1 MSILIGLDIGGST
14 TKIVGFDGKKL
25 LEPLWVEANDQV
37 ASAYGALGK
46 FTEKHH
52 IPLKNIRKIMAT
64 GVGLSYLEGDIF
76 GIETQGVPEFDCV
89 GKGGLFVSGLEQ
101 GIVVSLG
108 TGTSIVAA
116 KDGKVQ
122 HIIGSGVGGGTLIGL
137 LGQMI
142 NVHDFD
148 TIEILSKTGD
158 LSQVDLTVGD
168 ITSLEIPGLTAETTA
183 SNFGKVNDLAEDKD
197 LALGVVNLVFQ
208 SVGTA
213 SVLSARLMGLT
224 DVIVTGNLTQLSA
237 GKKVLQGFSE
247 LYNVNFVVPEL
258 AEYATAVGAALSE
271 LEAIH

>member
-183 SNFGKVNDLAEDKD
+183 SNFGKVNDLAED
-197 LALGVVNLVFQ
+197 
-208 SVGTA
+208 
-213 SVLSARLMGLT
+213 
-224 DVIVTGNLTQLSA
+224 
-237 GKKVLQGFSE
+237 
-247 LYNVNFVVPEL
+247 
-258 AEYATAVGAALSE
+258 
-271 LEAIH
+271 

>member
-25 LEPLWVEANDQV
+25 LEPLWVKANDQV
-37 ASAYGALGK
+37 ASAYGAFGR

-52 IPLKNIRKIMAT
+52 IPLKNIRKIMVT

-89 GKGGLFVSGLEQ
+89 GMGGLFVSGLEKA
-101 GIVVSLG
+101 IVVSLG

-116 KDGKVQ
+116 RDGKVQ
-122 HIIGSGVGGGTLIGL
+122 HLIGSGVGGGTLIGL
-137 LGQMI
+137 LGRMI
-142 NVHDFD
+142 NVHDFE
-148 TIEILSKTGD
+148 TIEILSKAGD

-168 ITSLEIPGLTAETTA
+168 ITSLEIPGLKPDTTA
-183 SNFGKVNDLAEDKD
+183 SNFGKVNDLVEDKD

-224 DVIVTGNLTQLSA
+224 DVIITGNLAQLST
-237 GKKVLQGFSE
+237 GKKVLQGFLIFTKSI
-247 LYNVNFVVPEL
+247 L
-258 AEYATAVGAALSE
+258 
-271 LEAIH
+271 

>member
-76 GIETQGVPEFDCV
+76 GIETRGVPEFDCV

-142 NVHDFD
+142 KVHDFD

-183 SNFGKVNDLAEDKD
+183 SNFGNVNDLAEDKD

>member
-76 GIETQGVPEFDCV
+76 GIETRGVPEFDCV

-183 SNFGKVNDLAEDKD
+183 SNFGNVNDLAEDKD

>member
-183 SNFGKVNDLAEDKD
+183 SNFGNVNDLAEDKD

>member
-101 GIVVSLG
+101 SIVVSLG
-108 TGTSIVAA
+108 TDTSIVAA

-183 SNFGKVNDLAEDKD
+183 SNFGNVNDLAEDKD

>member
-76 GIETQGVPEFDCV
+76 GIETRGVPEFDCV

-142 NVHDFD
+142 KVHDFD

-183 SNFGKVNDLAEDKD
+183 SNFGNVNDLAEDKD

-247 LYNVNFVVPEL
+247 LYNINFVVPEL

>member
-247 LYNVNFVVPEL
+247 LYNINFVVPEL